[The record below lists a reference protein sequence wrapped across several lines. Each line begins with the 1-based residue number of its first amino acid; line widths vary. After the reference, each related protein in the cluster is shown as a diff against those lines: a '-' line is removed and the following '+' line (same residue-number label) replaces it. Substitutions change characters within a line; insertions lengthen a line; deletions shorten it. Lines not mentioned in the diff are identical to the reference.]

1 MAAFIMSNGQPATG
15 PPRSPQMTSPARPDK
30 VRVAA
35 VQYALRA
42 ISGPDQFERQV
53 EYFVISAADY
63 GCDFITFPE
72 LFPMQ
77 LLSPR
82 ERLAADKAMAAID
95 AATPRF
101 TAFMTRLAQQYRIN
115 IIGGSH
121 PVRVETDATRNRC
134 HVFLRDGNVHYRDK
148 LHPTPSE
155 RDAWGIEGG
164 TARDADVIETD
175 CGPIGIMICYDSE
188 FPELPRRLVDQGAE
202 ILFVPYCTDDRRG
215 HLRVR
220 YCCAA
225 RTVENQIYVVTA
237 GVTGNLPNVYNMDIH
252 HAESAILTPSDMPF
266 ARDGIAAEVTPN
278 TEGMAIADL
287 SLTDLRQARTNG
299 AVRNLADR
307 RHDLYRVDWS

>member
-1 MAAFIMSNGQPATG
+1 
-15 PPRSPQMTSPARPDK
+15 MTAPTAPDK
-30 VRVAA
+30 VRIAT
-35 VQYALRA
+35 VQYGLRGIA
-42 ISGPDQFERQV
+42 VPVDFERQV
-53 EYFVISAADY
+53 EYFTISAADY

-77 LLSPR
+77 LLSSG
-82 ERLAADKAMAAID
+82 ERLPAAQAMAAID
-95 AATPRF
+95 ALTPRF
-101 TAFMTRLAQQYRIN
+101 TAFMSRLAQQYRIN

-121 PVRVETDATRNRC
+121 PVRTTSGAMRNRC
-134 HVFLRDGNVHYRDK
+134 HIFLRDGSIHGRDK

-164 TARDADVIETD
+164 TTADADVIQTD

-188 FPELPRRLVDQGAE
+188 FPELARRLVDQGAE

-225 RTVENQIYVVTA
+225 RAVENQCYVVTA
-237 GVTGNLPNVYNMDIH
+237 GVTGNLPNVFNMDIH

-266 ARDGIAAEVTPN
+266 ARDGIAADVTPN

-287 SLTDLRQARTNG
+287 SLTDLRQARTSG

-307 RHDLYRVDWS
+307 RLDLYKVDWTA

>member
-1 MAAFIMSNGQPATG
+1 MTAQTQPDT
-15 PPRSPQMTSPARPDK
+15 
-30 VRVAA
+30 VRVAT
-35 VQYALRA
+35 VQYGLRGL
-42 ISGPDQFERQV
+42 SGPDAFERQV
-53 EYFVISAADY
+53 DYFVTSAANY
-63 GCDFITFPE
+63 GCNFVVFPE

-77 LLSPR
+77 LLSAG
-82 ERLAADKAMAAID
+82 ERLPAADAMAAID

-101 TAFMTRLAQQYRIN
+101 AAFMASLAQQHRIN
-115 IIGGSH
+115 IIAGSH
-121 PVRVETDATRNRC
+121 PVRIASGATRNRC
-134 HVFLRDGNVHYRDK
+134 HVFLRDGTAHHRDK

-164 TARDADVIETD
+164 TARDADVIPTD

-225 RTVENQIYVVTA
+225 RAVENQCYVVTA
-237 GVTGNLPNVYNMDIH
+237 GVTGNLPNVFNMDIH

-278 TEGMAIADL
+278 VEGMAIADL
-287 SLTDLRQARTNG
+287 SLTDLRKARASG

-307 RHDLYRVDWS
+307 RRDLYRVDWTD

>member
-1 MAAFIMSNGQPATG
+1 MTAT
-15 PPRSPQMTSPARPDK
+15 TRPDK

-35 VQYALRA
+35 VQYGLCG
-42 ISGPDQFERQV
+42 ISGPGAFERQI
-53 EYFVISAADY
+53 EYFVMSAADY

-77 LLSPR
+77 LLSAG
-82 ERLAADKAMAAID
+82 ERLPATEAIVAID
-95 AATPRF
+95 ALTPRF
-101 TAFMTRLAQQYRIN
+101 TAFMADLAQRRRIN

-121 PVRVETDATRNRC
+121 PVRIETGTTRNRC
-134 HVFLRDGNVHYRDK
+134 HIFLRDGSTHHRDK

-155 RDAWGIEGG
+155 REAWAIEGG

-175 CGPIGIMICYDSE
+175 CGPVGIMICYDSE

-225 RTVENQIYVVTA
+225 RAVENQCYVVTA
-237 GVTGNLPNVYNMDIH
+237 GVTGNLPNVCNMDIH
-252 HAESAILTPSDMPF
+252 HAESAILTPSDLPF

-278 TEGMAIADL
+278 IEGMAIADL
-287 SLTDLRQARTNG
+287 SLADLRQARESG

-307 RHDLYRVDWS
+307 RLDLYCVDWTD

>member
-1 MAAFIMSNGQPATG
+1 MIAT
-15 PPRSPQMTSPARPDK
+15 TRPDK

-35 VQYALRA
+35 VQYGLRG
-42 ISGPDQFERQV
+42 ISGPEDFERQV
-53 EYFVISAADY
+53 EYFLISAADY
-63 GCDFITFPE
+63 GCDFVTFPE

-77 LLSPR
+77 LLSSG
-82 ERLAADKAMAAID
+82 ERLPAAEAIAAID
-95 AATPRF
+95 ALTPRF
-101 TAFMTRLAQQYRIN
+101 TALMSGLARQHRIN

-121 PVRVETDATRNRC
+121 PVRIETGAIRNRC
-134 HVFLRDGNVHYRDK
+134 HVFLRDGSIHHRDK

-164 TARDADVIETD
+164 TVRDADVIATD

-202 ILFVPYCTDDRRG
+202 LLFVPYCTDDRRG

-225 RTVENQIYVVTA
+225 RAVENQCYVVAA

-278 TEGMAIADL
+278 SEGMAIADL
-287 SLTDLRQARTNG
+287 SLADLRHARTHG

-307 RHDLYRVDWS
+307 RHDLYRIDWST

>member
-1 MAAFIMSNGQPATG
+1 MTAQTQPDT
-15 PPRSPQMTSPARPDK
+15 
-30 VRVAA
+30 VRVAT
-35 VQYALRA
+35 VQYGLRGL
-42 ISGPDQFERQV
+42 SGPDAFERQV
-53 EYFVISAADY
+53 DYFVTSAADY
-63 GCDFITFPE
+63 GCDFILFPE

-77 LLSPR
+77 LLSSG
-82 ERLAADKAMAAID
+82 ERLPAAEAMAAID

-101 TAFMTRLAQQYRIN
+101 AAFMARLAQQHRIN
-115 IIGGSH
+115 IVAGSH
-121 PVRVETDATRNRC
+121 PVRIASGATRNRC
-134 HVFLRDGNVHYRDK
+134 HVFLRDGTAHHRDK

-155 RDAWGIEGG
+155 REAWGIEGG
-164 TARDADVIETD
+164 TARDADVIPTD

-225 RTVENQIYVVTA
+225 RAVENQCYVVTA
-237 GVTGNLPNVYNMDIH
+237 GVTGNLPNVFNMDIH

-278 TEGMAIADL
+278 TEGMAVADL
-287 SLTDLRQARTNG
+287 SMTDLRRARASG

-307 RHDLYRVDWS
+307 RLDLYRVDWID

>member
-1 MAAFIMSNGQPATG
+1 
-15 PPRSPQMTSPARPDK
+15 MTQSVTAPSRPDR

-35 VQYALRA
+35 VQYGLRG
-42 ISGPDQFERQV
+42 ISGPGDLERQV
-53 EYFVISAADY
+53 EYFLLSAADY

-77 LLSPR
+77 LLSAGD
-82 ERLAADKAMAAID
+82 RLPAAEAIAAI
-95 AATPRF
+95 AALTPRF
-101 TAFMTRLAQQYRIN
+101 TAFMGDLAVRHRIN

-121 PVRVETDATRNRC
+121 PVRIATGATRNRC
-134 HVFLRDGNVHYRDK
+134 HIFLRDGSAHHRDK

-155 RDAWGIEGG
+155 RAAWGIEGG
-164 TARDADVIETD
+164 TARDADVIDTD
-175 CGPIGIMICYDSE
+175 CGPIGVMICYDSE
-188 FPELPRRLVDQGAE
+188 FPELPRRLVDRGAE

-225 RTVENQIYVVTA
+225 RAVENQCYVVTA
-237 GVTGNLPNVYNMDIH
+237 GVTGNLPNVVNMDIH

-278 TEGMAIADL
+278 AEGMAIADL
-287 SLTDLRQARTNG
+287 SLADLRQARTDG

-307 RHDLYRVDWS
+307 RSDLYRIDWND

>member
-1 MAAFIMSNGQPATG
+1 MAAFVMSNGQLITE
-15 PPRSPQMTSPARPDK
+15 PPRSPFMTAPALPDK

-35 VQYALRA
+35 VQYGL
-42 ISGPDQFERQV
+42 SGICGADDFERHV
-53 EYFVISAADY
+53 EYFVVSAADY
-63 GCDFITFPE
+63 GCDFIAFPE

-77 LLSPR
+77 LLSPG
-82 ERLAADKAMAAID
+82 ERLAAADAMAAID

-101 TAFMTRLAQQYRIN
+101 AAFMAGLAQQYRIN

-121 PVRVETDATRNRC
+121 PVRIHAGATRNRC
-134 HVFLRDGNVHYRDK
+134 HVFLRDGSLHHRDK

-155 RDAWGIEGG
+155 REAWGIEGG
-164 TARDADVIETD
+164 TVRDADVIETD

-225 RTVENQIYVVTA
+225 RAVENQIYVVTA
-237 GVTGNLPNVYNMDIH
+237 GVIGNLPNVYNMDIH

-287 SLTDLRQARTNG
+287 SLADLRQARESG

>member
-1 MAAFIMSNGQPATG
+1 MTA
-15 PPRSPQMTSPARPDK
+15 SPHPEK

-35 VQYALRA
+35 VQYGLRG
-42 ISGPDQFERQV
+42 ISGPEAFENQV
-53 EYFVISAADY
+53 EYFVLSAADY
-63 GCDFITFPE
+63 GCDFIVFPE

-77 LLSPR
+77 LLSSG
-82 ERLAADKAMAAID
+82 ERLPAVEAMAAID

-101 TAFMTRLAQQYRIN
+101 TAVMTSLAQKYRIN

-121 PVRVETDATRNRC
+121 PVRIETGAKRNRC
-134 HVFLRDGNVHYRDK
+134 HIFLRDGSTHHRDK

-155 RDAWGIEGG
+155 REAWGIEGG
-164 TARDADVIETD
+164 TTRDADVIETD
-175 CGPIGIMICYDSE
+175 CGPIGITICYDSE

-225 RTVENQIYVVTA
+225 RAVENQCYVVTA
-237 GVTGNLPNVYNMDIH
+237 GVTGNLPNVFNMDIH

-287 SLTDLRQARTNG
+287 SLADLREARAGG

-307 RHDLYRVDWS
+307 RHDLYRIDWS

>member
-1 MAAFIMSNGQPATG
+1 MTT
-15 PPRSPQMTSPARPDK
+15 PPDTI
-30 VRVAA
+30 RVAA
-35 VQYALRA
+35 VQYGLCGV
-42 ISGPDQFERQV
+42 SGPDDFERQAQ
-53 EYFVISAADY
+53 YFILSAADY

-77 LLSPR
+77 LLSSSD
-82 ERLAADKAMAAID
+82 RLPAAEAVAAID

-101 TAFMTRLAQQYRIN
+101 TAFMARLARQHRIN

-121 PVRVETDATRNRC
+121 PVRIEGGATRNRC
-134 HVFLRDGNVHYRDK
+134 HIFLRDGTVHHRDK

-164 TARDADVIETD
+164 TARDADIIETD

-188 FPELPRRLVDQGAE
+188 FPELARRLVDQRAGL
-202 ILFVPYCTDDRRG
+202 LFVPYCTDDRRG

-225 RTVENQIYVVTA
+225 RAVENQCYVVTA

-278 TEGMAIADL
+278 SEGMAIADL
-287 SLTDLRQARTNG
+287 SLADLAKARESG

-307 RHDLYRVDWS
+307 RHDLYRVEWTG

>member
-1 MAAFIMSNGQPATG
+1 MTDPALPAATLPA
-15 PPRSPQMTSPARPDK
+15 S

-35 VQYALRA
+35 VQYGLRGV
-42 ISGPDQFERQV
+42 SGPDALEAQV
-53 EYFVISAADY
+53 ETFILSAADY
-63 GCDFITFPE
+63 GCDFIAFPE

-77 LLSPR
+77 LLSAGD
-82 ERLAADKAMAAID
+82 RLGADTAMAAID
-95 AATPRF
+95 AYTPRF
-101 TAFMTRLAQQYRIN
+101 TAFMAGLAQRHRIN

-121 PVRVETDATRNRC
+121 PVRTAGGAIHNRA
-134 HVFLRDGNVHYRDK
+134 HIFLRDGSIHARDK

-155 RDAWGIEGG
+155 RSAWGIEGG
-164 TARDADVIETD
+164 GAADADVIATD

-188 FPELPRRLVDQGAE
+188 FPELARRLVDQGAAL
-202 ILFVPYCTDDRRG
+202 LFVPYCTDDRRG

-225 RTVENQIYVVTA
+225 RAVENQCYVVTA
-237 GVTGNLPNVYNMDIH
+237 GVTGTLPNVFNMDIH

-278 TEGMAIADL
+278 VEGMAIADL
-287 SLTDLRQARTNG
+287 SLADLAAARAGG

-307 RHDLYRVDWS
+307 RHDLYRVDWTG

>member
-1 MAAFIMSNGQPATG
+1 MTAQTQPDT
-15 PPRSPQMTSPARPDK
+15 
-30 VRVAA
+30 VRVAT
-35 VQYALRA
+35 VQYGLRGL
-42 ISGPDQFERQV
+42 SGPDAFERQV
-53 EYFVISAADY
+53 DYFVASAADY
-63 GCDFITFPE
+63 GCDFVVFPE

-77 LLSPR
+77 LLSSG
-82 ERLAADKAMAAID
+82 ERLPAAEAMAAID

-101 TAFMTRLAQQYRIN
+101 AAFMTRLAQQHRLN
-115 IIGGSH
+115 IVAGSH
-121 PVRVETDATRNRC
+121 PVRIASGATRNRC
-134 HVFLRDGNVHYRDK
+134 HVFLRDGTAHHRDK

-155 RDAWGIEGG
+155 REAWGIEGG
-164 TARDADVIETD
+164 TARDADVIPTD

-225 RTVENQIYVVTA
+225 RAVENQCYVVTA
-237 GVTGNLPNVYNMDIH
+237 GVTGNLPNVFNMDIH

-278 TEGMAIADL
+278 TEGMAVADL
-287 SLTDLRQARTNG
+287 SMTDLRRARASG

-307 RHDLYRVDWS
+307 RLDLYRVDWID

>member
-1 MAAFIMSNGQPATG
+1 
-15 PPRSPQMTSPARPDK
+15 MTAPTHSDT
-30 VRVAA
+30 VRVAT
-35 VQYALRA
+35 VQYGLRG
-42 ISGPDQFERQV
+42 ISGPDAFERQV
-53 EYFVISAADY
+53 DYFVTSAADY
-63 GCDFITFPE
+63 GCDFVLFPE

-77 LLSPR
+77 LLSAG
-82 ERLAADKAMAAID
+82 ERLPAADAMAAID
-95 AATPRF
+95 DATPRF
-101 TAFMTRLAQQYRIN
+101 AAFMAQLAQQHRIN
-115 IIGGSH
+115 IVAGSH
-121 PVRVETDATRNRC
+121 PVRIASGATRNRC
-134 HVFLRDGNVHYRDK
+134 HVFLRDGTAHHRDK

-164 TARDADVIETD
+164 TARDADVIQTD

-225 RTVENQIYVVTA
+225 RAVENQCYVVTA
-237 GVTGNLPNVYNMDIH
+237 GVTGNLPNVFNMDIH

-278 TEGMAIADL
+278 VEGMAIADL
-287 SLTDLRQARTNG
+287 SLTDLRKARASG

-307 RHDLYRVDWS
+307 RHDLYRVDWTD

>member
-1 MAAFIMSNGQPATG
+1 MTAQTQPDTI
-15 PPRSPQMTSPARPDK
+15 
-30 VRVAA
+30 RVAT
-35 VQYALRA
+35 VQYGLRGL
-42 ISGPDQFERQV
+42 SGPDAFERQV
-53 EYFVISAADY
+53 DYFVTSAADY
-63 GCDFITFPE
+63 GCDFILFPE

-77 LLSPR
+77 LLSSG
-82 ERLAADKAMAAID
+82 ERLPAAEAMAAID

-101 TAFMTRLAQQYRIN
+101 AAFMARLAQQHRLN
-115 IIGGSH
+115 IVAGSH
-121 PVRVETDATRNRC
+121 PVRIASGATRNRC
-134 HVFLRDGNVHYRDK
+134 HVFLRDGTAHHRDK

-155 RDAWGIEGG
+155 REAWGIEGG
-164 TARDADVIETD
+164 TARDADVIPTD

-225 RTVENQIYVVTA
+225 RAVENQCYVVTA
-237 GVTGNLPNVYNMDIH
+237 GVTGNLPNVFNMDIH

-278 TEGMAIADL
+278 TEGMAVADL
-287 SLTDLRQARTNG
+287 SMTDLRRARASG

-307 RHDLYRVDWS
+307 RLDLYRVDWID